1 MAAFHPRLGDLPTE
15 FAVFPLT
22 GALLLPRGKL
32 PLNIFERRYLTM
44 VLDSLGTG
52 RMFGMIQPD
61 SHAPAAAAQAV
72 PPQASPP
79 QASPPQAA
87 HSAEEPGLYRV
98 GCLGRL
104 SSFSETDDGRLLI
117 TLTGLIRFT
126 VDAERDKYHG
136 YRRIRGDF
144 SHYTDDLALTRP
156 SVDIERDKLLAALRG
171 YFARRSVDVNWDAIK
186 GLSDDALVITLAMAC
201 PFEPVEKQALLEA
214 PADADRAATL
224 LALLQMGAASPDL
237 PPGHSVS

>member
-1 MAAFHPRLGDLPTE
+1 MRPFHPDLADLPAE
-15 FAVFPLT
+15 FAVFPLS
-22 GALLLPRGKL
+22 GALLLPNGKL
-32 PLNIFERRYLTM
+32 PLNIFEPRYLNMT
-44 VLDSLGTG
+44 LDSLAAG

-61 SHAPAAAAQAV
+61 PNAPSGETGPA
-72 PPQASPP
+72 
-79 QASPPQAA
+79 
-87 HSAEEPGLYRV
+87 LYRF

-117 TLTGLIRFT
+117 TLTGLIRFA
-126 VDAERDKYHG
+126 VARELDMRRG

-144 SHYTDDLALTRP
+144 SAFAADLDARP
-156 SVDIERDKLLAALRG
+156 MSGVIEREKLLTALRA
-171 YFARRSVDVNWDAIK
+171 FFTARGIEANWDGIRRM
-186 GLSDDALVITLAMAC
+186 SDETLVVSLAMAC

-214 PADADRAATL
+214 PTGVDRAATL